1 MGRKRPLL
9 QIRHKKCPHVL
20 YSFADP
26 QLPQFDM
33 SKSPNKNE
41 FSCEGVGGGLGKKNT
56 LQEGLTQ
63 QETHADSP
71 AWGPNVK
78 YTYMPTFLPI
88 KTFLNIC

>member
-1 MGRKRPLL
+1 MSTCTVF
-9 QIRHKKCPHVL
+9 I
-20 YSFADP
+20 ADP

-33 SKSPNKNE
+33 SKSQIKMNL
-41 FSCEGVGGGLGKKNT
+41 VVRGLGEGGKKKT